1 MGKTRMAKTAND
13 YLALAQWA
21 QRKYQNNPG
30 VMAHRGI
37 RDKYVDTLA
46 YFLDVSFDT
55 ALEMA
60 KDNDFRLPKEEKKK
74 N

>member
-1 MGKTRMAKTAND
+1 MGKTAHD

-21 QRKYQNNPG
+21 QRKYESNPNI
-30 VMAHRGI
+30 MAHRGI

-46 YFLDVSFDT
+46 YFMDISFET

-60 KDNDFRLPKEEKKK
+60 KDQDFRLPKGNK
-74 N
+74 